1 MKSKTLPKVMSYSYL
16 KLETEWFFGKHLVHK
31 VYMFFVYGQVVDSS
45 LCPNTIHN
53 ILIKE
58 VSN

>member
-1 MKSKTLPKVMSYSYL
+1 MSYSYL

-31 VYMFFVYGQVVDSS
+31 VYVFFVYGQVVDSS
-45 LCPNTIHN
+45 LCPNIIHN